1 MTYEEATSRH
11 SKEYFYW
18 KGASIRNDVLWA
30 YPELNHRSW
39 ALFSYFAQFLDS
51 GTMIYIE
58 YAGERYYYLNYA
70 QAVSRLWIMGITT
83 TQRISELFKDMCG
96 LGSKCIEGK
105 PYFFKQ
111 RNIHDIEK
119 GILTYF
125 CPTELFYRAR
135 DTSGITV
142 ATEMD
147 KTPIVSEA
155 EPIETPPEPEV
166 LSDTLFDFYALLKKS
181 TTAFDHH
188 KPPSNDKPSK
198 LWLNTDK
205 YIKELMEGTFYG
217 NNKDK
222 FDKKAEDRGAIP
234 KLTLPQIAEL
244 CKNVKVYSANG
255 KPSIDNVFMQF
266 DGKVFKS
273 PILNYIWA
281 SLPPPMPTYSPEHIE
296 ELKAKYL
303 SSKEML
309 STVALN
315 KASINRD
322 NPYIYLLMDKMMDF
336 FDDETRERLGKYNKK
351 APTKLDLT
359 HLPDWCIM
367 SFNSYKDS
375 WKKKATWQT
384 WEEWVQAF
392 KVDDRKKYTPWF
404 WMLYWVRKNSNG
416 RFHLSEDTSIR
427 TKIDDMIAHPYV
439 GGEE

>member
-1 MTYEEATSRH
+1 MSVEKLGETALAYRKRCANYTYFQVEHLSYAVTDRFPDMPTNAWMLASWFYKSYTQSILSKIDNYMIVTGVIVISRLSMFH
-11 SKEYFYW
+11 IRSRSTVTKLFQRLVDDGFLIT
-18 KGASIRNDVLWA
+18 KSFPNPMKASGYDVGYMPTQLMR
-30 YPELNHRSW
+30 ELCVYDI
-39 ALFSYFAQFLDS
+39 ALDS
-51 GTMIYIE
+51 Q
-58 YAGERYYYLNYA
+58 N
-70 QAVSRLWIMGITT
+70 
-83 TQRISELFKDMCG
+83 SE
-96 LGSKCIEGK
+96 SINSPE
-105 PYFFKQ
+105 
-111 RNIHDIEK
+111 N
-119 GILTYF
+119 
-125 CPTELFYRAR
+125 
-135 DTSGITV
+135 
-142 ATEMD
+142 ATEGD
-147 KTPIVSEA
+147 EDPIS
-155 EPIETPPEPEV
+155 EPEV
-166 LSDTLFDFYALLKKS
+166 LSDTLFDFYALLKKA

-205 YIKELMEGTFYG
+205 YIKELMEGTFYE

-222 FDKKAEDRGAIP
+222 FDKKTEDRGAIP
-234 KLTLPQIAEL
+234 KLTLPQIADL

-273 PILNYIWA
+273 PLLNYIWA

-367 SFNSYKDS
+367 SFNSYRDS

-439 GGEE
+439 GEDNGGY

>member
-1 MTYEEATSRH
+1 MTVEEIGKQALI
-11 SKEYFYW
+11 
-18 KGASIRNDVLWA
+18 IRKKN
-30 YPELNHRSW
+30 PK
-39 ALFSYFAQFLDS
+39 FSYFQIDHLSYDVTDRFPDTPSNVWIL
-51 GTMIYIE
+51 
-58 YAGERYYYLNYA
+58 AGWFYKAYSQDLLSKNGDYMTISALL
-70 QAVSRLWIMGITT
+70 VISRLSMFHIRSPSTVTRLFQHLVDNGFLLEK
-83 TQRISELFKDMCG
+83 RIPNPRKSCGFDPAYKPSELM
-96 LGSKCIEGK
+96 
-105 PYFFKQ
+105 
-111 RNIHDIEK
+111 R
-119 GILTYF
+119 
-125 CPTELFYRAR
+125 ELCVYDTALSPQNVECVDQY
-135 DTSGITV
+135 DTS
-142 ATEMD
+142 
-147 KTPIVSEA
+147 
-155 EPIETPPEPEV
+155 EPIETPSEPEV
-166 LSDTLFDFYALLKKS
+166 LSDTLFDFYTLLKKS

-188 KPPSNDKPSK
+188 KPPSNDRPSK

-205 YIKELMEGTFYG
+205 YIKELMEGTFYE

-273 PILNYIWA
+273 PLLNYIWA

-367 SFNSYKDS
+367 SFNSYRDS